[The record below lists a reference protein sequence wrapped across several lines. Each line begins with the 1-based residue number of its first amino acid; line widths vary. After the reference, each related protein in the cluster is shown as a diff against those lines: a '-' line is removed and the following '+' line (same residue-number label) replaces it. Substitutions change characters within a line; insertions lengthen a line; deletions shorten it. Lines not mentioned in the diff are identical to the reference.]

1 MFIDFTLEILF
12 YSLQLEKL
20 FSFWVATV
28 LQVDKSIN
36 GIKIQLFICTCSN
49 CLLTFSHMHWAKCH
63 FFRII
68 AHTQCGTLNT
78 LGASWFFMRLNVF
91 YLIACSIEL
100 NFAGAGETFWNWY
113 AHSGTVQRR
122 MQWGETAPGSWC
134 CLMLPRWD
142 CGTLNAAWRASIDWH
157 EAARHLHREI
167 AMPWTDECSQHRL
180 PHDLLLGSWPKGCGH
195 EARHREARFAR
206 GRQWNEP
213 SRSLFADWVGRAMR
227 GQRWLDWRPEVDV
240 DFDVDVDVANAAG
253 HAALPPRCSLIKL
266 FPSSHFAE
274 IQRG

>member
-1 MFIDFTLEILF
+1 
-12 YSLQLEKL
+12 
-20 FSFWVATV
+20 
-28 LQVDKSIN
+28 
-36 GIKIQLFICTCSN
+36 
-49 CLLTFSHMHWAKCH
+49 MHWGKCH

-122 MQWGETAPGSWC
+122 MQWGETAPSSWC

-180 PHDLLLGSWPKGCGH
+180 PHDSLLGSWPKGCGH

-206 GRQWNEP
+206 FDNGTNPHEAS
-213 SRSLFADWVGRAMR
+213 SRIGLDAQCVGSADSTEGLKLMLISMLMLMWRM
-227 GQRWLDWRPEVDV
+227 QLDV
-240 DFDVDVDVANAAG
+240 
-253 HAALPPRCSLIKL
+253 PRCRRVAA
-266 FPSSHFAE
+266 SSSCFAVRNSQKFSE
-274 IQRG
+274 VNAIFWAA